1 MTVLLVGGSGFIGQ
15 NALQAIAA
23 RKEIKL
29 RVLTRRTTALMKA
42 SEASIYVGDLMDRST
57 LQAAL
62 FGADAIINA
71 SSYTGADASKAEAVN
86 HEGVRNLLS
95 VAHDCGVP
103 GFIQLSTTA
112 VYGSGPHR
120 GDTEMEL
127 ACRPE
132 STVSRTRRAAEEL
145 VLAAGGTVLRAGL
158 IYGPGDIWFIP
169 SLIRMATMLG
179 GPVGDGESK
188 LSVIGVEYLGGL
200 IAGLLPLGS
209 QIRGVFHAAEPVP
222 VSVGQILQH
231 IEDNVTGPRWS
242 RSTDLAAAIALLHG
256 NGLTEHQV
264 ALLSQD
270 HWYQSDRLWTM
281 AGVEP
286 PRFGFSRAAA
296 EWYRRL

>member
-29 RVLTRRTTALMKA
+29 RLLTRRTTDLMKA
-42 SEASIYVGDLMDRST
+42 SEASIYVGDITDRST
-57 LQAAL
+57 LEAAL
-62 FGADAIINA
+62 FGADVIVNA
-71 SSYTGADASKAEAVN
+71 ASYTGADASMAEAVN
-86 HEGVRNLLS
+86 REGARNLLQ
-95 VAHDCGVP
+95 AAQDCGVP

-120 GDTEMEL
+120 GATATAL

-132 STVSRTRRAAEEL
+132 SDVSRSRRAGEEL

-158 IYGPGDIWFIP
+158 IYGPGDIWFVP

-179 GPVGDGESK
+179 GPVGDGQSR
-188 LSVIGVEYLGGL
+188 LSVIGVESLGGL

-209 QIRGVFHAAEPVP
+209 QIHGVFHAAEPVP
-222 VSVGQILQH
+222 VSVGQILHH
-231 IEDNVTGPRWS
+231 IEDRVTGPRWS
-242 RSTDLAAAIALLHG
+242 PRTDFAGAVALLRR

-270 HWYQSDRLWTM
+270 HWYQSDRLWTV
-281 AGVEP
+281 AGVQP
-286 PRFGFSRAAA
+286 PDFGFSRAAA
-296 EWYRRL
+296 EWYRRF